1 MSEFIDEPFDEEE
14 RQLMEAV
21 ENGQT
26 RSLPPE
32 EVERIRTAVMK
43 AALSRKRPDDE
54 AAERA
59 AEIAATKGISLRVRD
74 ADLNGFKERAKKA
87 GLPYQ
92 TLMNSVLHR
101 YLTGE
106 LVPRE
111 SL

>member
-1 MSEFIDEPFDEEE
+1 MSEFINEPFDEEE
-14 RQLMEAV
+14 RRLMEAV

-32 EVERIRTAVMK
+32 EVERIRMAMVK
-43 AALSRKRPDDE
+43 AATERSHSDNE
-54 AAERA
+54 AAQRLA
-59 AEIAATKGISLRVRD
+59 AIAATKGISLRIRD
-74 ADLNGFKERAKKA
+74 ADLAGFKARAEKA

-92 TLMNSVLHR
+92 TLINSVLHR